1 MHVEADIL
9 SGFFRGGFDPDREQT
24 NPQIRLPKGV
34 TEVLEIFQHRWRF
47 KPDFRINLWSC

>member
-1 MHVEADIL
+1 MHVRADTL

-24 NPQIRLPKGV
+24 HPQIRLPKGV
-34 TEVLEIFQHRWRF
+34 TEVLEIFQHQWRF